1 MFFCG
6 KSSKIKEKLFR
17 KGAQM
22 SREQERIRRK
32 LEKNSVVECNK
43 IRKKYCPH
51 LFHDFAD
58 TKDPRHSSYTTYSN
72 KVMLGTVFYKGI
84 AGIKSM
90 QGMTYEFNDE
100 MVVKN
105 LFQFMGEKEK
115 EYLPHAVTLNEYL
128 ERLDPDGLEKVQQ
141 KQVYGLI
148 RSKAFYD
155 ARFQGKWLVIVDGT
169 QTYSGSRKLNEGC
182 LERHFNKG
190 TDEETVNYHCDVL
203 EAKIVLGEDLVVS
216 IGSEFIENNGDDAR
230 RQKNMSEEERKQDC
244 ETKAFKRLAAKV
256 KKAFP
261 RLPIILL
268 ADSLYA
274 SRPVMDICRRNQWE
288 YIIRY
293 KSGSIP
299 GIAEEYENIP
309 EKETEGHAEF
319 INDIDYNGELVNV
332 LRYYEEKIVK
342 GESVR
347 TEFQW
352 LTSIR
357 ITKKKAKKIAD
368 TGRKRWKI
376 ENEGFNRQ
384 KNWQGD
390 ITHPCSHNA
399 NAMKNHY
406 LMMQIADMV
415 KQLYEWFFL
424 KRHGIKKS
432 QKNISSELLA
442 CFGRQLT
449 TEDIRITEDTNV
461 VQLV

>member
-1 MFFCG
+1 
-6 KSSKIKEKLFR
+6 
-17 KGAQM
+17 M

-32 LEKNSVVECNK
+32 LEKNPVVECNK
-43 IRKKYCPH
+43 IRQKYCPY
-51 LFHDFAD
+51 LFQDFAD
-58 TKDPRHSSYTTYSN
+58 TDDPRHPSYTEYSN

-90 QGMTYEFNDE
+90 QGMTYEFNQE

-105 LFQFMGEKEK
+105 LLWFMGEKEK
-115 EYLPHAVTLNEYL
+115 EYLPHAVTVNEYL
-128 ERLDPDGLEKVQQ
+128 ARLDPDGLQKVQQ

-203 EAKIVLGEDLVVS
+203 EAKIILGENLVVS
-216 IGSEFIENNGDDAR
+216 IGSEFIENNGEEAK
-230 RQKNMSEEERKQDC
+230 RQKNMSESERKQDC
-244 ETKAFKRLAAKV
+244 ETKAFKRLASKIE
-256 KKAFP
+256 KAFP
-261 RLPIILL
+261 RLPITLL

-274 SRPVMDICRRNQWE
+274 SEPVMDICRGNGWE
-288 YIIRY
+288 FIIRY
-293 KSGSIP
+293 KAGSIP
-299 GIAEEYENIP
+299 GIAEEYEKIP
-309 EKETEGHAEF
+309 EKETAGHAEF
-319 INDIDYNGELVNV
+319 INDIDYNGAPVNM
-332 LRYYEEKIVK
+332 LRYYEDKTVK
-342 GESVR
+342 GETVR
-347 TEFQW
+347 MEFQW
-352 LTSIR
+352 LTNIR
-357 ITKKKAKKIAD
+357 IRRKDAEKIAEA
-368 TGRKRWKI
+368 GRKRWKI

-390 ITHPCSHNA
+390 ITHPCSHNS

-406 LMMQIADMV
+406 LMTQIADMV
-415 KQLYEWFFL
+415 KQLYEWYFL
-424 KRHGIKKS
+424 KKHGIKKR

-449 TEDIRITEDTNV
+449 PEDISITEDTNV